1 MTENPAPAT
10 RATSPGRDEYVRTE
24 SVRMLYKH
32 LPPILLANITIA
44 CVTVYV
50 MWEVVT
56 PARLLVWLAAMA
68 VVSALR
74 LALLGA
80 YRRRQGGEDDRRWG
94 RYFVLGSLGA
104 GTLWGLAGMA
114 LVLVDQLAYQLLL
127 LFVVAGLGAGAISSL
142 TAYLPAFYAFLL
154 SMMVPAGLGHLLSTD
169 DTHLALGAMVVFY
182 TLALSFFAR
191 NINASLRNTL
201 ELRFAN
207 TALVAQLREQKEEAE
222 QANRGK
228 SRFLAAASHDLRQP
242 LHALTLFTSA
252 LHEQAMGREMR
263 RIVDHIGIS
272 VAALQ
277 SLFNAILDVS
287 RLDAGVLQ
295 PERSHFPL
303 DALFKRLHN
312 DYATEAQG
320 KGLRLRVVP
329 TRLLV
334 YSDQAM
340 LERIL
345 RNLLS
350 NAIRYTRQGGVVLGC
365 RRQGEQ
371 VRILVCDT
379 GSGIPGGRREEI
391 FEEFVQLGNP
401 ERDRNKGLGLGLAIV
416 RRTAKLLG
424 HPVAVD
430 SQMGRGSCFAITLPR
445 GNPAA
450 AADAQTEVMPPWR
463 EEETLCVLVIDD
475 ESAVREGMRT
485 LLAGW
490 GCTVEVAASAKE
502 ALARVS
508 DGGCRPDVVLAD
520 YRLRDDKTG
529 IDAVRAIE
537 AMVGGAVPALIVTGD
552 TAVEHLREAEA
563 SGYRVVHKP
572 VQAAKLRAYLRQIDK
587 QRRRQEDAARREA

>member
-10 RATSPGRDEYVRTE
+10 SAFSSGRDEYVRAE
-24 SVRMLYKH
+24 SVRMLYEH

-44 CVTVYV
+44 CVSVYV
-50 MWEVVT
+50 MWEVVM
-56 PARLLVWLAAMA
+56 PARLLVWLMAMA
-68 VVSALR
+68 LVSALR
-74 LALLGA
+74 LTLLGA
-80 YRRRQGGEDDRRWG
+80 YRRRDGQDDRRWG
-94 RYFVLGSLGA
+94 RYFVLGSVSA
-104 GTLWGLAGMA
+104 GMLWGLAGMA
-114 LVLVDQLAYQLLL
+114 LVPVHQLAYQLLV
-127 LFVVAGLGAGAISSL
+127 LFVMAGLGAGAISSL

-154 SMMVPAGLGHLLSTD
+154 SMMVPAGLGQLLSAGE
-169 DTHLALGAMVVFY
+169 THLALGAMVVFY

-207 TALVAQLREQKEEAE
+207 TALVEQLREQKEEAE
-222 QANRGK
+222 QANRSK

-252 LHEQAMGREMR
+252 LQEQAMGRDMR

-272 VAALQ
+272 VTALQ

-295 PERSHFPL
+295 PERTHFPL
-303 DALFKRLHN
+303 DALFKRLRN
-312 DYATEAQG
+312 DYATEAQA
-320 KGLRLRVVP
+320 KGLRLRVMP

-350 NAIRYTRQGGVVLGC
+350 NAIRYTRHGGVVLGC
-365 RRQGEQ
+365 RRQGEW

-379 GSGIPGGRREEI
+379 GSGIPGGQHEEI

-416 RRTAKLLG
+416 RRTAELLG
-424 HPVAVD
+424 HTIAVD

-450 AADAQTEVMPPWR
+450 VADAQTEAMPPWR

-490 GCTVEVAASAKE
+490 GCTVEVAASGNE
-502 ALARVS
+502 ALERVGQ
-508 DGGCRPDVVLAD
+508 GGCRPDVVLAD

-529 IDAVRAIE
+529 IAAVRAIE
-537 AMVGGAVPALIVTGD
+537 AMLGGAVPVLIVTGD
-552 TAVEHLREAEA
+552 TAVEHLREVEA

-572 VQAAKLRAYLRQIDK
+572 VQPAKLRAYLRQIDK
-587 QRRRQEDAARREA
+587 QRRRQEDAAKA